1 MKKNN
6 RRKKGNKLKQL
17 IYLIFLMIFSIINI
31 LFIINIV
38 KLKEIENLIRII
50 VCIILGIINI
60 YFMFRFLL
68 YKAKGKKLRLGINV
82 IIMLLLSGII
92 GFINYNLNKIYSV
105 LDNVTQNYEQYTL
118 SLVTLSDNNI
128 TTIKQIDDNI
138 AVIED
143 ENITNGYTF
152 AKEIVKKNNIKY
164 ELVKYE
170 DYISIV
176 KDLYEGK
183 IKYAFLPDNYVL
195 MFSQI
200 EEYEDIESKIK
211 VIHTDSVEVEVQS
224 VSKSAKEPFTIL
236 LMGVDTLT
244 SSFNADT
251 LLVVT
256 FNPETLT
263 ATMLSIPRDTYT
275 RIACTGGKHKINS
288 SGWYSDKCVVDTVSN
303 LLDVKIDYYAKM
315 NFRGVV
321 DLVNALGG
329 IEVDVVYPFCEQNSK
344 RQFGKKMIY
353 VEKGL
358 QTLNGEQALALTRN
372 RKYHE
377 GKCPAK
383 YTTEGYYSNNIRN
396 DITRGLN
403 QQLVVKGILNKL
415 SNINDLDTIYKLLDT
430 IGKNITTN
438 MDQETMLSF
447 YNVFK
452 NIVIKSDFKSI
463 DDTLTIQ
470 KLSLEVYG
478 ARINISKM
486 NLSMIIAHQN
496 SINAV
501 SNAMKENLGLKEK
514 EPIKKLKFNINKP
527 YEETIIGDNITG
539 GTTLKLMDNMVGKN
553 RAKAESYCNKNNL
566 NCEFKYVEKASGT
579 NDKILNQSVPENYDL
594 AVLGSKKVTFEVAKV
609 TIQVSESF
617 DYSNC
622 MLAEFQTD
630 SRCIMPNFTGQ
641 NISNFNSWYQNFG
654 YIQVNK
660 ISVSDSSKSNDIV
673 VSQTPA
679 NKSIYEI
686 FANNEVIRIE
696 YVKNTETPPK
706 EEEKPKEEPKPAPED
721 ETPPEQTPPEAE

>member
-1 MKKNN
+1 MKKNS
-6 RRKKGNKLKQL
+6 RRKKGNKLKQILYLTFL
-17 IYLIFLMIFSIINI
+17 IIFSIINAS
-31 LFIINIV
+31 FIINII

-50 VCIILGIINI
+50 VCIILGILNI
-60 YFMFRFLL
+60 YFILRFFL
-68 YKAKGKKLRLGINV
+68 YKVKGKKLKINLHV
-82 IIMLLLSGII
+82 IIMILLSLII
-92 GFINYNLNKIYSV
+92 GFLNFNLNKIYSV
-105 LDNVTQNYEQYTL
+105 LDNVSQNYEEYTL

-128 TTIKQIDDNI
+128 SNIKQIDDNI

-152 AKEIVKKNNIKY
+152 AKEIIKKNNINY

-200 EEYEDIESKIK
+200 EEYEDIDSKLK
-211 VIHTDSVEVEVQS
+211 VIHTDKVEVEVQS
-224 VSKSAKEPFTIL
+224 VSKNAKEPFTIL

-303 LLDVKIDYYAKM
+303 LLNVKIDYYAKM

-415 SNINDLDTIYKLLDT
+415 SNINDLNTIYKLLDT

-438 MDQETMLSF
+438 MDEETMLSF

-452 NIVIKSDFKSI
+452 NIVLKSNFKSI

-478 ARINISKM
+478 ARVNISKM

-501 SNAMKENLGLKEK
+501 SNAMKENLGLKERDV
-514 EPIKKLKFNINKP
+514 IKTLKFNINKP
-527 YEETIIGDNITG
+527 YKETIIGDNIYG
-539 GTTLKLMDNMVGKN
+539 GTTLNLMDNMVGKT
-553 RAKAESYCNKNNL
+553 RTKAESYCNKNGL
-566 NCEFKYVEKASGT
+566 NCEFKYVEKTSGT
-579 NDKILNQSVPENYDL
+579 NDKILSQSVPENYDL
-594 AVLGSKKVTFEVAKV
+594 AVLGSKKITFEVAKV
-609 TIQVSESF
+609 TVQAPVSF

-630 SRCIMPNFTGQ
+630 SRCILPDFTSK

-654 YIQVNK
+654 YIEVNK
-660 ISVSDSSKSNDIV
+660 VSVSDTSKTNDIV
-673 VSQTPA
+673 VSQTPV
-679 NKSIYEI
+679 NKSVYEI
-686 FANNEVIRIE
+686 FTNNIVIKIE
-696 YVKNTETPPK
+696 YVKNAEPPK
-706 EEEKPKEEPKPAPED
+706 EEEKPEVVPEPTPEETPSDPAPS
-721 ETPPEQTPPEAE
+721 ETE